1 MIFILPLLET
11 RAVIFII
18 MIQLIAIVLSSDTVI
33 FALLIMCSALNGGL
47 VHTAHIVYM
56 RALHMMLPITIVK
69 SALFKIRALNSGAY
83 QKPMV

>member
-56 RALHMMLPITIVK
+56 RALHMMYL
-69 SALFKIRALNSGAY
+69 
-83 QKPMV
+83 